1 MNCRLPLP
9 QVAVKLTVWITD
21 LSVVHAAPGGGM
33 AGLVP
38 PAEKPMLHYSC
49 DICKRPIDTHVDV
62 HHVVKIEVFPAVEDI
77 ADHGCCDGGSQQD
90 EADHLEEM
98 QDMLERLDEED
109 LPAGLADGARS
120 MRFDLCDA
128 CRQRFVKNP
137 LGVKPGKQLDFSN
150 N

>member
-1 MNCRLPLP
+1 
-9 QVAVKLTVWITD
+9 
-21 LSVVHAAPGGGM
+21 M
-33 AGLVP
+33 AGLIS

-49 DICKRPIDTHVDV
+49 DICTRPIDTHADV
-62 HHVVKIEVFPAVEDI
+62 HHVVKIEVFPAVDDV
-77 ADHGCCDGGSQQD
+77 ADHGCCEDNGPHIASRED
-90 EADHLEEM
+90 ADHLEEM

-137 LGVKPGKQLDFSN
+137 LGVKSGKTLDFSN

>member
-1 MNCRLPLP
+1 
-9 QVAVKLTVWITD
+9 
-21 LSVVHAAPGGGM
+21 
-33 AGLVP
+33 
-38 PAEKPMLHYSC
+38 MLHYSC
-49 DICKRPIDTHVDV
+49 DICKRPIDTHADV
-62 HHVVKIEVFPAVEDI
+62 HHVVKIEVFPAVDDV
-77 ADHGCCDGGSQQD
+77 ADHGCCQGNGPHVASHED
-90 EADHLEEM
+90 ADHLEEM

-137 LGVKPGKQLDFSN
+137 LGVKSGKTLDFSN

>member
-1 MNCRLPLP
+1 
-9 QVAVKLTVWITD
+9 
-21 LSVVHAAPGGGM
+21 M

>member
-1 MNCRLPLP
+1 
-9 QVAVKLTVWITD
+9 
-21 LSVVHAAPGGGM
+21 M
-33 AGLVP
+33 AGLIS

-49 DICKRPIDTHVDV
+49 DICKRPIDTHADV
-62 HHVVKIEVFPAVEDI
+62 HHVVKIEVFPAVDDV
-77 ADHGCCDGGSQQD
+77 ADHDCCQGNGPHVASQED
-90 EADHLEEM
+90 ADHLEEM

-137 LGVKPGKQLDFSN
+137 LGVKGGKQLDFSN